1 MGSIVLAGCSAAWC
15 AWLAAGFSSQDR
27 SALLRDARKLYG
39 GFERAVGRLVGSRGG
54 GEPVNLGQVSE
65 MVDVIRLG
73 LSAGLSFDAA
83 LGLYCEQRA
92 GRLARRMLQARLG
105 WQMGMESREES
116 LMAAARDLHV
126 RQLES
131 FASAVGQA
139 HALGA
144 PLSETLAHQGTEM
157 RAAHRAAVEREI
169 ERAPVKMLIPTGT
182 LILPA
187 LLLSIVGPLLAASG
201 MI

>member
-39 GFERAVGRLVGSRGG
+39 GLERAVGRLVGSRGG

-83 LGLYCEQRA
+83 LGLYCEQGA
-92 GRLARRMLQARLG
+92 GRLAGRMLQARLG